1 MRDIERITGNMA
13 GAMGYEVA
21 TAVIGKCLE
30 EILEKFNNTV
40 EQRIT
45 TTVKEAMKQ
54 YSPTK
59 EAANTVGDL
68 TNTVAQLKHNMAN

>member
-1 MRDIERITGNMA
+1 MRDIERITGNTT

-21 TAVIGKCLE
+21 AAVIGKGLE

-45 TTVKEAMKQ
+45 TTVKEAMEQ

-59 EAANTVGDL
+59 EAANTIGDL
-68 TNTVAQLKHNMAN
+68 TSTVAQL